1 MFFSLQIWAVD
12 IYKKKKK
19 KICLIFSFFFALLP
33 VLPTWPHSWVPLPGA
48 AAACLRGG
56 WGAHPRDDSLCWE
69 VAAETVLDGL
79 PGLLWEKLSG
89 QSVPLQLVRLSATV
103 LSLISPAN
111 ISVLVHVCAKAL
123 RAHLPEFYSLTF
135 HVNALVL
142 FLVLALFFEILF
154 FTAWG
159 RKDCWRTTKMKVD
172 PSIWQVSQAGEHRID
187 NSRAWIFGVLI
198 LCEGWDILQL
208 SLRYA
213 GWRIMHI
220 VLEYF

>member
-1 MFFSLQIWAVD
+1 MGCLDFSEKSYQGSQFPYSLWGLV
-12 IYKKKKK
+12 
-19 KICLIFSFFFALLP
+19 LLFSHWFLLP
-33 VLPTWPHSWVPLPGA
+33 TYL
-48 AAACLRGG
+48 CL
-56 WGAHPRDDSLCWE
+56 CMC
-69 VAAETVLDGL
+69 T
-79 PGLLWEKLSG
+79 
-89 QSVPLQLVRLSATV
+89 
-103 LSLISPAN
+103 
-111 ISVLVHVCAKAL
+111 KAL